1 MTDDVDMRRRRAL
14 YRAQHRGTKEM
25 DHMIGRFAEA
35 KVPQLEG
42 EDLGRFERF
51 LELPD
56 PLLHAWCFDARLE
69 SGGTDAPE
77 FLNLVLD
84 VRAFHGLD
92 ATARTNG

>member
-42 EDLGRFERF
+42 EELGRFERF

-56 PLLHAWCFDARLE
+56 PVLHAWCFE
-69 SGGTDAPE
+69 SGAIEAPE
-77 FLNLVLD
+77 FTNLVLD
-84 VRAFHGLD
+84 VRSFNGLD
-92 ATARTNG
+92 GNSRTNG

>member
-25 DHMIGRFAEA
+25 DHMIGRFAEV
-35 KVPQLEG
+35 KVPQLDG
-42 EDLGRFERF
+42 DGLSCFERF

-56 PLLHAWCFDARLE
+56 PLLHAWCFEAGAVD
-69 SGGTDAPE
+69 SPE
-77 FLNLVLD
+77 YSSLVGE

-92 ATARTNG
+92 GVTRTGS

>member
-35 KVPQLEG
+35 KVPQLSEP
-42 EDLGRFERF
+42 ELGQFERF

-56 PLLHAWCFDARLE
+56 PLLHAWFFEAD
-69 SGGTDAPE
+69 GVDAPE
-77 FLNLVLD
+77 FEKLVSD

-92 ATARTNG
+92 GKTRTNG

>member
-35 KVPQLEG
+35 KVPQLSG

-56 PLLHAWCFDARLE
+56 PLLHAWCFE
-69 SGGTDAPE
+69 SGAIDAPE
-77 FLNLVLD
+77 FTNLILD

-92 ATARTNG
+92 GNSQTNG

>member
-35 KVPQLEG
+35 KVPQLVG

-56 PLLHAWCFDARLE
+56 PVLHAWCYE
-69 SGGTDAPE
+69 SGAIETPE
-77 FLNLVLD
+77 FTNLVLD
-84 VRAFHGLD
+84 VRSFNGLD
-92 ATARTNG
+92 GNSRTNG